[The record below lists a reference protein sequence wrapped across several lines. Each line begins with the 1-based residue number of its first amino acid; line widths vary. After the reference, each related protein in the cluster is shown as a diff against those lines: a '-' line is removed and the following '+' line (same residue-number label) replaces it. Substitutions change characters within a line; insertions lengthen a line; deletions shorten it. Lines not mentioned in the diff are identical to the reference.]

1 MLSDLRFCLL
11 THLQLVL
18 KQLVGVFR
26 FLVDVADVEELVARG
41 DLVEIRL
48 RTLWAIACIRLNH
61 LFLIL
66 IVPLR
71 KILI

>member
-1 MLSDLRFCLL
+1 MLSDLRLCLL

-41 DLVEIRL
+41 NLVEIRL

>member
-1 MLSDLRFCLL
+1 MLSDLGLCLL

-41 DLVEIRL
+41 NLVEIRL

>member
-1 MLSDLRFCLL
+1 MLSDLGFCLL

>member
-1 MLSDLRFCLL
+1 MLSDLGFCLL

-41 DLVEIRL
+41 NLVEIRL

>member
-41 DLVEIRL
+41 NLVEIRL

>member
-1 MLSDLRFCLL
+1 MLSDLGLCLL

>member
-1 MLSDLRFCLL
+1 ML

-41 DLVEIRL
+41 NLVEIRL